1 MMRKKKEVKLPPITK
16 SCKVNDHEL
25 LEKVNQAIQERPTY
39 GYRRITALLNRG
51 KDKKI
56 NHKRIYRVMSENGLL
71 LTKHGKKPSRTHE
84 GKVIT
89 MKSDM
94 RWCSDGFC
102 IQCDNGDQVHVA
114 FAIDACDREALGFIA
129 STVGINS
136 DMICDLLFEAVEYRF
151 KQGGLPK
158 KLQWLTDNGPYYTSK
173 KTVAFARELGFEVC
187 TTPAYSPQSNGMA
200 EAFVKTFKRDYVSM
214 ADISSA
220 ETVMRQLARWFDEY
234 NEIAPH
240 KGLKMCSPRQ
250 FRRMQLGG

>member
-1 MMRKKKEVKLPPITK
+1 MQRKKDLPHAHQARKKTL
-16 SCKVNDHEL
+16 SDSEL
-25 LEKVNQAIQERPTY
+25 LRMIKKLLEDKPTY
-39 GYRRITALLNRG
+39 GYRRIAALLKAKG
-51 KDKKI
+51 PI
-56 NHKRIYRVMSENGLL
+56 NHKRVYRVMKEHDLL
-71 LTKHGKKPSRTHE
+71 LPKHGKKPTRTHD
-84 GKVIT
+84 GKVVT
-89 MKSDM
+89 LKSNM

-102 IQCDNGDQVHVA
+102 IQCDNGDKVHVA
-114 FAIDACDREALGFIA
+114 FAIDACDREALRFIA
-129 STVGINS
+129 STVGITS
-136 DMICDLLFEAVEYRF
+136 DMICDLILEAVEYRF
-151 KQGGLPK
+151 KGSKLPH

-200 EAFVKTFKRDYVSM
+200 EAFVKTFKRDYVAM

-220 ETVMRQLARWFDEY
+220 EKVMTQLARWFEEY